1 MKGVLKL
8 PFKRPLQSGLMLA
21 LSLLVFQLPAQEKEL
36 PPVGGTPKSFKL
48 TDTQDFTL
56 DNGLSVTFI
65 QYGSTP
71 KVTLRL
77 VTDTG
82 NIDDGAKDA
91 VSDLSYQLL
100 TEGTSSRSAKE
111 IAEAAANM
119 GGQVQT
125 SVGVNAGFL
134 QLDVLS
140 DYVGEAANLLADLA
154 INAQFT
160 DDDRTRAINNFVRD
174 LTVQKST
181 PGNQATS
188 AFYGAVFA
196 GHPYAKVF
204 ADETVVQSLTL
215 QDLQN
220 FVKTNLVAKRSHLFI
235 AGKFDPAKAEAAV
248 KAAFAGMAAGETRQI
263 SAPTK
268 ANTPELIFIPR
279 PNAPQSTIQLGLAVV
294 DASHDDFVGL
304 RVMNTLLG
312 GSFASRITSNIREN
326 KGYTYSPN
334 SALLSRVKAAAWVQ
348 QADVTAEATG
358 PALAE
363 IIKEIKR
370 LQTEAP
376 SEQELTGFKN
386 YISGIYVLQNSA
398 RSSIINELWSL
409 KSHGLPLSRLEN
421 YVQLVN
427 AMTPAQISALAAKY
441 LTLDKMTLV
450 VVGDESVKSQLSAVP
465 ELKAVYKL

>member
-1 MKGVLKL
+1 MKGIRKL
-8 PFKRPLQSGLMLA
+8 QLPAGLLLA
-21 LSLLVFQLPAQEKEL
+21 LSLMAFQVPAQDKEL
-36 PPVGGTPKSFKL
+36 PPAGGTPKSFKL
-48 TDTQDFTL
+48 TDTHNFTL
-56 DNGLSVTFI
+56 DNGLSVTLI
-65 QYGSTP
+65 QYGRTP

-77 VTDTG
+77 ITDTG
-82 NIDDGAKDA
+82 NVDDGAKDA

-100 TEGTSSRSAKE
+100 TEGTSRRTAKE

-119 GGQVQT
+119 GGQVQ
-125 SVGVNAGFL
+125 SGVGINAGFL

-140 DYVGEAANLLADLA
+140 DFVGDAVDLLADLA
-154 INAQFT
+154 INSKFT
-160 DDDRTRAINNFVRD
+160 DEDRTRAINNFVRD

-181 PGNQATS
+181 PGNQASS

-204 ADETVVQSLTL
+204 ADEKVVQGLTL
-215 QDLQN
+215 QDLQS
-220 FVKTNLVAKRSHLFI
+220 FVQTNLVAKRSHLFI
-235 AGKFDPAKAEAAV
+235 AGKFDPQKAETAIRS
-248 KAAFAGMAAGETRQI
+248 AFATMPAGATRTI
-263 SAPTK
+263 SAPTQANK
-268 ANTPELIFIPR
+268 AAFIFIPR
-279 PNAPQSTIQLGLAVV
+279 PNAPQSTLLFGLTVA
-294 DASHDDFVGL
+294 DAAQDDFVGL

-312 GSFASRITSNIREN
+312 GSFASRITANIREN
-326 KGYTYSPN
+326 KGYTYSPSSVVN
-334 SALLSRVKAAAWVQ
+334 SRVKAATWAQ

-376 SEQELTGFKN
+376 SEQELNGFKN
-386 YISGIYVLQNSA
+386 YISGLYVLQNSA
-398 RSSIINELWSL
+398 RGSIINELWFL

-450 VVGDESVKSQLSAVP
+450 VVGDESVKAQLSAVP
-465 ELKAVYKL
+465 ELKAIYPL

>member
-1 MKGVLKL
+1 MKGLLK
-8 PFKRPLQSGLMLA
+8 FSIKRPLQTGFILA
-21 LSLLVFQLPAQEKEL
+21 LSLLAFQLPAQEKEL
-36 PPVGGTPKSFKL
+36 PPAGGAPKSFKL
-48 TDTQDFTL
+48 TDTHNFTL
-56 DNGLSVTFI
+56 DNGLSVTLI

-77 VTDTG
+77 ITDTG
-82 NIDDGAKDA
+82 NVDDGAKDA
-91 VSDLSYQLL
+91 VSDLSYHLL
-100 TEGTSSRSAKE
+100 TEGTSTRSAKE

-119 GGQVQT
+119 GGQVQS
-125 SVGVNAGFL
+125 SVGINAGFL

-140 DYVGEAANLLADLA
+140 DYVGDAANLLADLA
-154 INAQFT
+154 INSKFT
-160 DDDRTRAINNFVRD
+160 DEDRSRTVNNFVRD

-188 AFYGAVFA
+188 AFYGSVFA
-196 GHPYAKVF
+196 GHPYAKIF
-204 ADETVVQSLTL
+204 ADEKVVQSLTL
-215 QDLQN
+215 QDLQS
-220 FVKTNLVAKRSHLFI
+220 FVQKNLVAKRSHLFI
-235 AGKFDPAKAEAAV
+235 AGKFDQQKAEAAV
-248 KAAFAGMAAGETRQI
+248 KAAFASMPAGETRQI

-268 ANTPELIFIPR
+268 ANTAELIFIPR
-279 PNAPQSTIQLGLAVV
+279 PNAPQSTLQFGLAVV
-294 DASHDDFVGL
+294 DASHEDFVGL

-334 SALLSRVKAAAWVQ
+334 SAVNSRVKAATWQQ

-398 RSSIINELWSL
+398 RGSIINELWFL

-450 VVGDESVKSQLSAVP
+450 VVGDESVKAQLSAVP